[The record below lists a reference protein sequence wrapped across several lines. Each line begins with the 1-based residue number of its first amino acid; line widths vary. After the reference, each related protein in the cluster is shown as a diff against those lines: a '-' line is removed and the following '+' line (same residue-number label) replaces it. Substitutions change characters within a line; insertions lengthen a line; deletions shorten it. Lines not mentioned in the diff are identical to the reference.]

1 MPGAISR
8 LSREKDFK
16 KINSRG
22 KSFFSSLFR
31 LRILDNKDHGNRFS
45 VVVTTKVSKKATV
58 RNRLKR
64 QVKEIVRLNS
74 AKLKQGTDFIIM
86 VNSPALAKSYQD
98 LEKDLLGLFAKSK
111 LLL

>member
-1 MPGAISR
+1 MSGAISR

-31 LRILDNKDHGNRFS
+31 LRVLDNHSQRSRFS
-45 VVVTTKVSKKATV
+45 VVITTKVSKKATV

-74 AKLKQGTDFIIM
+74 AKLKQGRDFIIM
-86 VNSPALAKSYQD
+86 VNSPALGKSYQD
-98 LEKDLLGLFAKSK
+98 LEKDLLNLFIKSK
-111 LLL
+111 LFL